1 MVFNLKIKFFFNFFS
16 KFLKPKRI
24 QSRKCI
30 YNLLIINKMKKT
42 KMILGLSL
50 VAVSGL
56 ILVAADHIDAPAVMG
71 NASDITDVFAFQGQD
86 SNNLV
91 FAVNTQGLL
100 SPNATAAAAFDE
112 NVMIEINID
121 NTGDNVEDLVIQA
134 IKKDDKMYFFGPVA
148 PGTTGTS
155 STVKT
160 AAASGS
166 VTISSYGST
175 ALIAEKNGMK
185 FFAGPRDDPFFFD
198 LGQFKAILGGTAT
211 GFNNPGTDTFAG
223 TNVLSLVVEVPKSM
237 LGTSETLNFWAET
250 KKKQ

>member
-1 MVFNLKIKFFFNFFS
+1 
-16 KFLKPKRI
+16 
-24 QSRKCI
+24 
-30 YNLLIINKMKKT
+30 MKKT

-56 ILVAADHIDAPAVMG
+56 ILVAADHIDAPATMSG
-71 NASDITDVFAFQGQD
+71 DAGDITDVYAFQGQNT
-86 SNNLV
+86 SNLV

-100 SPNATAAAAFDE
+100 SPNATGAATFKE
-112 NVMIEINID
+112 NVMVEINID

-134 IKKDDKMYFFGPVA
+134 IKRDDKMYFFGPVA

-160 AAASGS
+160 TAATGN
-166 VTISSYGST
+166 VTISTYGAT
-175 ALIAEKNGMK
+175 ALTSEQNGMK

-223 TNVLSLVVEVPKSM
+223 TNVMSIVVEVPKTM
-237 LGTSETLNFWAET
+237 LGSSSTINVWAET